1 MEDKDIVLLLAIVMV
16 FFATLFISK
25 QHAVASATVPAIY
38 TSGNIEGTSQSAAK
52 AATAKVEAEAK
63 VKAKAEA
70 EYKQLLVAKQS
81 KIDEEL
87 QNQRHLEDLEKSIRT
102 FLGEN
107 INKYGIV
114 YYDINSKKFISIN
127 GDKQFLAASTVKV
140 PINMLTYDMIQ
151 DKKIDIDEK
160 LKYRKADFEGGA
172 GMLQGTDLSKP
183 IAIQKLSDYSIRY
196 SDNIAINMLLR
207 KVGNENRY
215 DYLEK
220 ITGHPIDHKG
230 NYTTPMDSF
239 KILERLYVNP
249 NKNKY
254 YSILIES
261 MKKTEYHDRIDKY
274 IPKEI
279 VAHKIGD
286 YAEYVNDMAIVC
298 NDKPYIL
305 VVLTK
310 NVVGAHE
317 SIAKVSKM
325 IYEAQKK

>member
-1 MEDKDIVLLLAIVMV
+1 MEDKDIILLLAIVMV

-25 QHAVASATVPAIY
+25 QQAVASVSVPTIY
-38 TSGNIEGTSQSAAK
+38 TSANIEGTSQREARTAA
-52 AATAKVEAEAK
+52 AKVEAQAK
-63 VKAKAEA
+63 VEAKAKAE
-70 EYKQLLVAKQS
+70 YQKLLVARQS

-87 QNQRHLEDLEKSIRT
+87 KNQRKLDDIEKSIRT
-102 FLGEN
+102 FVGED
-107 INKYGIV
+107 IKKIGIV

-127 GDKQFLAASTVKV
+127 GDKQFVAASTIKV
-140 PINMLTYDMIQ
+140 PINMLMYDMIQ
-151 DKKIDIDEK
+151 HKKIDIDEK
-160 LKYRKADFEGGA
+160 LKYKKSDFEGGA

-220 ITGHPIDHKG
+220 ITGHSIEHKG
-230 NYTTPMDSF
+230 NYTTPMESF
-239 KILERLYVNP
+239 KILERLYINP
-249 NKNKY
+249 DENEY
-254 YSILIES
+254 YSGLIET

-274 IPKEI
+274 IPNEI

-286 YAEYVNDMAIVC
+286 YDEYVNDMAIVY

-305 VVLTK
+305 VVFTK
-310 NVVGAHE
+310 NVVDAHE
-317 SIAKVSKM
+317 SIAQVSKV